1 MLFGGT
7 FSLFVVLYLITKDS
21 LKSQNF
27 FPPGGGCHSN
37 PSEWRG
43 ARGATT
49 TTRPPS
55 PQLFVTLIS
64 PTGSIPWEKR
74 PPAIY
79 HPSPIPCHRPTAS
92 AATRGTT
99 KGTLPSTGGVCPPAA
114 FKGECTAAL
123 IHVSNLHGLY
133 LKQCP
138 ISGQVHRS
146 CLPKSLSWNAASV
159 GLLGEA
165 PPNFLTGG
173 NFHSQNTFP
182 SLI

>member
-1 MLFGGT
+1 MCTFIWGGRLCALRGY
-7 FSLFVVLYLITKDS
+7 FFFVCGSLLDHKRFTEVTKF
-21 LKSQNF
+21 L
-27 FPPGGGCHSN
+27 PAGGGGCHSN

-133 LKQCP
+133 LK
-138 ISGQVHRS
+138 
-146 CLPKSLSWNAASV
+146 
-159 GLLGEA
+159 
-165 PPNFLTGG
+165 
-173 NFHSQNTFP
+173 
-182 SLI
+182 